1 MILLRRFAL
10 FVLLT
15 VVLAAPAVGQ
25 PAQAPPPA
33 PAPSPPPEQQSEFV
47 PVSELPP
54 QDQLPAAPLLITAYA
69 IVWVALF
76 GYLFSLARRLSTVQQ
91 EVERLESDLKRGG
104 G

>member
-15 VVLAAPAVGQ
+15 VALAGPASGQ

-33 PAPSPPPEQQSEFV
+33 PTPSPSPGQQSEFV

-76 GYLFSLARRLSTVQQ
+76 GYLFSLARRLGAVQR
-91 EVERLESDLKRGG
+91 EVERLESDLKRGT
-104 G
+104 